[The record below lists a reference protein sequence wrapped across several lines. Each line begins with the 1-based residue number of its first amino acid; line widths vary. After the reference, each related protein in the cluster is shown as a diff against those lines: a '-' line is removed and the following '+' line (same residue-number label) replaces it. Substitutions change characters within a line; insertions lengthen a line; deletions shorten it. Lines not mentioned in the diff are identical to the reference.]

1 MISNF
6 EADVKCLQDPSLIS
20 QFFSLSD
27 IEKVPQLYSFW
38 KWGALFLAIF
48 ATFSSLIRRIKLIFI
63 YLRRIKPSAEPL
75 LQYLSE
81 DFDFS
86 DDDDEC
92 SSVSSNDEELT
103 PTIFSRDQQPVDR
116 DFSVAGSSF
125 YFSKQGQKSNLR
137 LRWRRSSYERIPLTE
152 FIAGKSVVRLWDLNK
167 EQKMSN
173 FWTSPSPAIVFSSYS
188 RDDKKGTVLAAY
200 DARMRRQSP
209 AICAEWGKGKVLG
222 IGGIEKLYVKDEVAR
237 ILKIGDMRKA
247 KSPVETVTVLDGDM
261 WLDAGAVIID
271 DDFVDCLK

>member
-20 QFFSLSD
+20 EFFSLSD

-48 ATFSSLIRRIKLIFI
+48 ATCSSFIRRIKLIFI
-63 YLRRIKPSAEPL
+63 YVRRVKPSAEPL

-86 DDDDEC
+86 DDDDDC

-103 PTIFSRDQQPVDR
+103 PTMSSRDQQPVDR

-125 YFSKQGQKSNLR
+125 YFSNQGQKSNLR
-137 LRWRRSSYERIPLTE
+137 LRRRRSSYERFPLTE
-152 FIAGKSVVRLWDLNK
+152 FVAGKSVVKLWDLNK

-173 FWTSPSPAIVFSSYS
+173 FWTVPSPAMFFSSYA

-209 AICAEWGKGKVLG
+209 AICAEWGKGKVVG
-222 IGGIEKLYVKDEVAR
+222 IDGIEKLYVKDEVAGV
-237 ILKIGDMRKA
+237 LKVGDMRKA
-247 KSPVETVTVLDGDM
+247 KTPVETVTVVDGDM
-261 WLDAGAVIID
+261 WWDAGAVIID
-271 DDFVDCLK
+271 DYFVDCLK